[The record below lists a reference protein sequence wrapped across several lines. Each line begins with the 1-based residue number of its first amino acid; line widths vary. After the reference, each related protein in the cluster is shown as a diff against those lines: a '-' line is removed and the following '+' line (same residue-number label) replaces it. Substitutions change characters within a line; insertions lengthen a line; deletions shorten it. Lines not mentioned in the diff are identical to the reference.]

1 MFYISIMKEAMAK
14 CKAKKKMKLIILL
27 FLIIQ
32 KEIVQ
37 ILERENSFLVEKK
50 MLLQKQESFRKKN
63 EINHSP
69 PCICYCSKRNFPK
82 KKKIWRQES

>member
-1 MFYISIMKEAMAK
+1 MKEAMAK

-50 MLLQKQESFRKKN
+50 ILL
-63 EINHSP
+63 
-69 PCICYCSKRNFPK
+69 
-82 KKKIWRQES
+82 

>member
-1 MFYISIMKEAMAK
+1 MKEAMAK

-50 MLLQKQESFRKKN
+50 MLL
-63 EINHSP
+63 
-69 PCICYCSKRNFPK
+69 
-82 KKKIWRQES
+82 

>member
-50 MLLQKQESFRKKN
+50 MLL
-63 EINHSP
+63 
-69 PCICYCSKRNFPK
+69 
-82 KKKIWRQES
+82 